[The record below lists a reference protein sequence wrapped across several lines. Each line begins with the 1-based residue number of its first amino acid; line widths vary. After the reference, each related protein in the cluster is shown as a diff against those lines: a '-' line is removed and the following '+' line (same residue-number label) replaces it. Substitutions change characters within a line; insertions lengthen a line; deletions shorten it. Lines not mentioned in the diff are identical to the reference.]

1 VPTEKLIKKDYPL
14 KNWRIMNMNVLVVK
28 ANNRPA
34 SEAIS
39 SRMYETFMA
48 ELEGKDVNVTTY
60 DVYEEDT
67 PYFGQELF
75 DAFGKVQNGGELTDV
90 ESRLLAAKQ
99 KAMDTLTAA
108 DVVVFAFP
116 LWNLTIPAKL
126 QTFIDYVY
134 AAGFAFK
141 YDAEGN
147 MIQLMTDKK
156 AVFLSARGGVYST
169 PEAAPMEMA
178 VNYMRNVFSGI
189 FGMQIIDEVII
200 EGHNAMPDKAQEI
213 ISAGMEEVKAAAQR
227 LVKLTLNV

>member
-1 VPTEKLIKKDYPL
+1 
-14 KNWRIMNMNVLVVK
+14 MNVLVVK

-34 SEAIS
+34 TEAIS
-39 SRMYETFMA
+39 SKMYETFMEAVKGA
-48 ELEGKDVNVTTY
+48 ENLNVTTY
-60 DVYEEDT
+60 DVFAEDT
-67 PYFGQELF
+67 PYFGQDLF
-75 DAFGKVQNGGELTDV
+75 NAFGKMQNGGELTDV
-90 ESRLLAAKQ
+90 ESRILAAKQ
-99 KAMDTLTAA
+99 KAMDALTAA

-156 AVFLSARGGVYST
+156 AIFLNARGGFYSA

-178 VNYMRNVFSGI
+178 VNYMRNVFAGV
-189 FGMQIIDEVII
+189 FGMEIIGEVII
-200 EGHNAMPDKAQEI
+200 EGHNAQRDKADAFIQEGLRQVTEI
-213 ISAGMEEVKAAAQR
+213 ANK
-227 LVKLTLNV
+227 LVLQHA